1 MLEVALNTITLAI
14 ANMLVLNT
22 IESLFLSNLEKK
34 NEITKYNDVLLRV
47 INLFH
52 LNVLMFCIQKNIWAQ
67 FAV

>member
-34 NEITKYNDVLLRV
+34 NEITYYNDVLLRV
-47 INLFH
+47 INLIH
-52 LNVLMFCIQKNIWAQ
+52 LNVLMFSIQKNIWAQ